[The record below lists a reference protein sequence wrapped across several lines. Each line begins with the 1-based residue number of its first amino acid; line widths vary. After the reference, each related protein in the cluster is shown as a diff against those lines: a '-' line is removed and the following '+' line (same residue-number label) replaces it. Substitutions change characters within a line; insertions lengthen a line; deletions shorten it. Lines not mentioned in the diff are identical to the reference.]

1 MTTNQKTEEA
11 APGAR
16 PQPAKPGVIASTE
29 IGAGKPAQAGQPGE
43 IRPIESSLVGDGST
57 GLPAASPRSDAP
69 SRSARTEA
77 AASTPPATGAA
88 PRPVTDSAP
97 RRGGFLPLALGGAVA
112 AGLGAAAAIWALP
125 HLPPEWR
132 PVTAAVPAASAPP
145 AEAPPPIDEAALI
158 AAAEAA
164 AEAAAREAARQAAL
178 DALAEAPA
186 PEAAPVDLPADLAAR
201 LDALEQAAGQPD
213 LSARLDALEQALAQQ
228 PDAPEGAN
236 PQALAALEA
245 RLEEQQA
252 RLEEQQARLEE
263 LAARPAFDTE
273 AATALQTRIEQAAA
287 EAEQRLAA
295 AQAEADALQQAA
307 AESTRRAE
315 AVAAIAALQA
325 ALDEGITPDQARDAL
340 TAAGLETPEALAA
353 PIPSLAQL
361 QAGFPEAARA
371 ALRASLAAAS
381 AEGQGNLVTNFLRA
395 QTGARSVTPREGTDP
410 DAILSRAD
418 AALQA
423 GRVAEALA
431 EIAALPQPALAAPAM
446 AEWRAEAE
454 AHANAQAAL
463 SDLSPDQN

>member
-1 MTTNQKTEEA
+1 MTTNQTTEDA

-43 IRPIESSLVGDGST
+43 IRPIESSLVGDSST
-57 GLPAASPRSDAP
+57 GFPAASPRSPAP
-69 SRSARTEA
+69 SQSARTEA
-77 AASTPPATGAA
+77 PTPPATGAS
-88 PRPVTDSAP
+88 PRPAMDPAP

-132 PVTAAVPAASAPP
+132 PATAAAPVASAPP

-164 AEAAAREAARQAAL
+164 ARDAARQAAL
-178 DALAEAPA
+178 DALAEAPQ
-186 PEAAPVDLPADLAAR
+186 PEPADLPADLAAR
-201 LDALEQAAGQPD
+201 LDALEQAA
-213 LSARLDALEQALAQQ
+213 AQQ
-228 PDAPEGAN
+228 DDAPEGAD
-236 PQALAALEA
+236 PDALAALQA
-245 RLEEQQA
+245 RLDEQQA
-252 RLEEQQARLEE
+252 RLDE
-263 LAARPAFDTE
+263 LAARPAFDPE
-273 AATALQTRIEQAAA
+273 AASALQAQIEEAAA

-295 AQAEADALQQAA
+295 AQSEADALQQAA

-340 TAAGLETPEALAA
+340 AAAGLEAPQALAA

-371 ALRASLAAAS
+371 ALRASLTAAS
-381 AEGQGNLVTNFLRA
+381 AERQGNLVTNFLRA

-423 GRVAEALA
+423 GRVADALA
-431 EIAALPQPALAAPAM
+431 EIAALPEPALAAPAM

>member
-1 MTTNQKTEEA
+1 MTTNQTTEEA

-43 IRPIESSLVGDGST
+43 IRPIESSLVGDGSS
-57 GLPAASPRSDAP
+57 GLPAASPRSGAP

-88 PRPVTDSAP
+88 PRPATDPAP

-158 AAAEAA
+158 AAA
-164 AEAAAREAARQAAL
+164 REAARQAAL

-186 PEAAPVDLPADLAAR
+186 PEAAPVDMPADLAAR

-236 PQALAALEA
+236 PQALAALE
-245 RLEEQQA
+245 A

>member
-1 MTTNQKTEEA
+1 MTTNQTTEEA

-57 GLPAASPRSDAP
+57 GLPAASPRSPAP
-69 SRSARTEA
+69 SQSARTEA
-77 AASTPPATGAA
+77 PTAPTPPATGAS
-88 PRPVTDSAP
+88 PRPAMDPAP

-132 PVTAAVPAASAPP
+132 PATAAAPVASAPP

-164 AEAAAREAARQAAL
+164 ARDAARQAAM

-186 PEAAPVDLPADLAAR
+186 PEAAPADLPADLAAR
-201 LDALEQAAGQPD
+201 LDALEQAA
-213 LSARLDALEQALAQQ
+213 AQQ
-228 PDAPEGAN
+228 PDAPEGAD
-236 PQALAALEA
+236 PEALAVLQT
-245 RLEEQQA
+245 RLDEQQA
-252 RLEEQQARLEE
+252 RLDE
-263 LAARPAFDTE
+263 LAARPAFDPE
-273 AATALQTRIEQAAA
+273 AASALQAQIEQAAA

-340 TAAGLETPEALAA
+340 AAAGLEAPQALAA

-371 ALRASLAAAS
+371 ALRASLTAAS
-381 AEGQGNLVTNFLRA
+381 AERQGNLVTNFLRA

-423 GRVAEALA
+423 GRVADALA
-431 EIAALPQPALAAPAM
+431 EIATLPEPALAAPAM

>member
-1 MTTNQKTEEA
+1 MTTNQTTEEA

-57 GLPAASPRSDAP
+57 GLPAASPRSPAP
-69 SRSARTEA
+69 SQSARTEA
-77 AASTPPATGAA
+77 PTAPTPPATGAS
-88 PRPVTDSAP
+88 PRPAMDPAP

-132 PVTAAVPAASAPP
+132 PATAAAPVASAPP

-164 AEAAAREAARQAAL
+164 ARQAAM

-186 PEAAPVDLPADLAAR
+186 PEAAPADLPADLAAR
-201 LDALEQAAGQPD
+201 LDALEQAA
-213 LSARLDALEQALAQQ
+213 AQQ
-228 PDAPEGAN
+228 DDAPEGAN
-236 PQALAALEA
+236 PEALAALQT
-245 RLEEQQA
+245 RLDEQQA
-252 RLEEQQARLEE
+252 RLDE
-263 LAARPAFDTE
+263 LAARPAFDPE
-273 AATALQTRIEQAAA
+273 AASALQAQIEQAAA

-340 TAAGLETPEALAA
+340 AAAGLEAPQALAA

-371 ALRASLAAAS
+371 ALRASLTAAS
-381 AEGQGNLVTNFLRA
+381 AERRGNLVTNFLRA

-423 GRVAEALA
+423 GRVADALA
-431 EIAALPQPALAAPAM
+431 EIATLPEPALAAPAM

>member
-1 MTTNQKTEEA
+1 MTTNQTTEDA

-43 IRPIESSLVGDGST
+43 IRPIDSGLVGDGSA
-57 GLPAASPRSDAP
+57 GLSAATPRDAARPAGAAPTSPTP
-69 SRSARTEA
+69 
-77 AASTPPATGAA
+77 TPPAPKAAESPKAA
-88 PRPVTDSAP
+88 PAP

-132 PVTAAVPAASAPP
+132 PATAPAPAASQQAP
-145 AEAPPPIDEAALI
+145 AVDEAALI

-164 AEAAAREAARQAAL
+164 ARDAARAAAL
-178 DALAEAPA
+178 DALAQAPQ
-186 PEAAPVDLPADLAAR
+186 PEAAEAGDLPADLAAR
-201 LDALEQAAGQPD
+201 LEALEQAA
-213 LSARLDALEQALAQQ
+213 AQQ
-228 PDAPEGAN
+228 PDAPEGAD
-236 PQALAALEA
+236 PEALAALRT
-245 RLEEQQA
+245 RLDEQQA
-252 RLEEQQARLEE
+252 RLDE
-263 LAARPAFDTE
+263 LAARPAFDPE
-273 AATALQTRIEQAAA
+273 AASAVQAQIEEAAA

-325 ALDEGITPDQARDAL
+325 ALDEGITPDQARDTLA
-340 TAAGLETPEALAA
+340 AAGLDAPQALAT
-353 PIPSLAQL
+353 PVPSLAQL

-371 ALRASLAAAS
+371 ALRASLTAAS
-381 AEGQGNLVTNFLRA
+381 AERQGNLVTNFLRA
-395 QTGARSVTPREGTDP
+395 QTGARSVTPREGDDP

-423 GRVAEALA
+423 GRVADALA
-431 EIAALPQPALAAPAM
+431 QIAALPEPALAAPAM

>member
-1 MTTNQKTEEA
+1 MTTNQTTEDA

-43 IRPIESSLVGDGST
+43 IRPIDSTLVGEAEG
-57 GLPAASPRSDAP
+57 GLPAATPRDAGATP
-69 SRSARTEA
+69 TSTP
-77 AASTPPATGAA
+77 TPPAPKATESPKAA
-88 PRPVTDSAP
+88 LAP
-97 RRGGFLPLALGGAVA
+97 RRGGFLPLALGGAIA

-132 PVTAAVPAASAPP
+132 PAPATTAPATTASAPQDAP
-145 AEAPPPIDEAALI
+145 AIDEAALI

-164 AEAAAREAARQAAL
+164 ARDAARAAAL
-178 DALAEAPA
+178 DALAQAPQ
-186 PEAAPVDLPADLAAR
+186 PEPADLPADLAAR
-201 LDALEQAAGQPD
+201 LEALEEAA
-213 LSARLDALEQALAQQ
+213 AQQ
-228 PDAPEGAN
+228 PDVPEGAD
-236 PQALAALEA
+236 PEALAALQT
-245 RLEEQQA
+245 RLDEQQA
-252 RLEEQQARLEE
+252 RLDE
-263 LAARPAFDTE
+263 LAARPAFDPE
-273 AATALQTRIEQAAA
+273 AASALQAQIEEAAA

-325 ALDEGITPDQARDAL
+325 ALDEGITPDQARDTLA
-340 TAAGLETPEALAA
+340 AAGLDAPQALAT
-353 PIPSLAQL
+353 PVPSLAQL

-371 ALRASLAAAS
+371 ALRASLTAAS
-381 AEGQGNLVTNFLRA
+381 AERQGNLVTNFLRA
-395 QTGARSVTPREGTDP
+395 QTGARSVTPREGDDP

-423 GRVAEALA
+423 GRVADALA
-431 EIAALPQPALAAPAM
+431 QIAALPEPALAAPAM